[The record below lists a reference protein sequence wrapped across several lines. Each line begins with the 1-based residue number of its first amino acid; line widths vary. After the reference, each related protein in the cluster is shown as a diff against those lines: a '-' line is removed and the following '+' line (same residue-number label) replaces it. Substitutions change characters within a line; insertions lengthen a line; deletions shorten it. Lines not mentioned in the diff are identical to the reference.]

1 MIVVLGASGN
11 TGEVV
16 ASNHLARGQK
26 VRVVARRAEH
36 LQSLAQRGAEVFTAD
51 ATDATAL
58 TNAFRGA
65 EAAYVMIPPNVTT
78 DDVLGF
84 QDQVSEAITAAV
96 RNSGIKHVVAL
107 SSMGADKPSGTG
119 PVLGLHKLEQKLNAV
134 NGINVLFFF
143 FQAEDGIRVLTVT
156 GVQTCAL
163 PIYIDYRLS
172 VDDIGI
178 AVVQQIGGGQA
189 VIDVV
194 DAPVVDVYPTL
205 AHGLAGV
212 ALGVER
218 AGDDERVHQRQLTE
232 LAPAQLT
239 RGCVAEHVEQRGFV
253 ELGDGFGEK
262 HVSSAG
268 GAVRLRVA
276 MDERGD
282 LARQDSLRIAALG
295 MLGRGDV
302 ELLDALTGQE
312 REPAKAHTDVGV
324 LGPHPVLE
332 ELVGAR
338 AARVEPHPGAG
349 LGLAHLGPF

>member
-134 NGINVLFFF
+134 NGINVLFLRAAYFMENTLS
-143 FQAEDGIRVLTVT
+143 QAGVIRAM
-156 GVQTCAL
+156 G
-163 PIYIDYRLS
+163 S
-172 VDDIGI
+172 VVGPLAPTLRIPMIATRDIGT
-178 AVVQQIGGGQA
+178 AA
-189 VIDVV
+189 
-194 DAPVVDVYPTL
+194 AE
-205 AHGLAGV
+205 
-212 ALGVER
+212 ALSRRDFQGK
-218 AGDDERVHQRQLTE
+218 Q
-232 LAPAQLT
+232 T
-239 RGCVAEHVEQRGFV
+239 R
-253 ELGDGFGEK
+253 
-262 HVSSAG
+262 
-268 GAVRLRVA
+268 
-276 MDERGD
+276 
-282 LARQDSLRIAALG
+282 
-295 MLGRGDV
+295 
-302 ELLDALTGQE
+302 ELLGQRDLDYTEATKIIGNAIGKPSLGYVQAADEQLRPALQQMGMSRNFVDLLLEMATSLNSGYMKALE
-312 REPAKAHTDVGV
+312 ARTPENTTPTSYETFVSEEFLPAYRQPLSA
-324 LGPHPVLE
+324 
-332 ELVGAR
+332 
-338 AARVEPHPGAG
+338 
-349 LGLAHLGPF
+349 